1 MARAFTIQQTKGS
14 VQMKTTPGHPAISG
28 ILVRDAISHLAVS
41 PTYVFTVE
49 EPIGPKAVTSYQKR
63 SKQS

>member
-1 MARAFTIQQTKGS
+1 
-14 VQMKTTPGHPAISG
+14 MKTTPGHPAISG